1 MCSHVNPERL
11 GHRDKTLIRQLYLGM
26 PNPQLEDLLLQM
38 GFTPADFNRIRL
50 ARSRNEALQK
60 LEALKIRFK
69 LEFRKKIPSLHPD
82 RTGGD
87 PEKSQQLQVLLDF
100 ARELERTQIPQE
112 VAPRVLI
119 HEVTFHNPIPQAR
132 KRGGWSGLP
141 EEIRTQVT
149 SSGVASTVAGMRP
162 SGVNRGR

>member
-1 MCSHVNPERL
+1 MLNPRL
-11 GHRDKTLIRQLYLGM
+11 
-26 PNPQLEDLLLQM
+26 LEDLLLQM
-38 GFTPADFNRIRL
+38 GFTPEDFNSIRR
-50 ARSRNEALQK
+50 AQTRVEAVQK
-60 LEALKIRFK
+60 LEGLKARFK
-69 LEFRKKIPSLHPD
+69 IAFRKKVPELHPD

-87 PEKSQQLQVLLDF
+87 RAKSEQLQQLLEF

-149 SSGVASTVAGMRP
+149 SSGIASTVAGMRP